1 MDSDDIGSIGTT
13 SFADK
18 TKIKLLENV
27 EYPYYIRA
35 RKGFLYKTQNI
46 DDKKLM
52 NSLYQNMKLLY
63 NKRHHNAKSKVP
75 ETYIC

>member
-1 MDSDDIGSIGTT
+1 MWKKNLKNLG
-13 SFADK
+13 
-18 TKIKLLENV
+18 NV

-35 RKGFLYKTQNI
+35 RNGFLYKTQKI

-52 NSLYQNMKLLY
+52 NSLYQNIKLLY